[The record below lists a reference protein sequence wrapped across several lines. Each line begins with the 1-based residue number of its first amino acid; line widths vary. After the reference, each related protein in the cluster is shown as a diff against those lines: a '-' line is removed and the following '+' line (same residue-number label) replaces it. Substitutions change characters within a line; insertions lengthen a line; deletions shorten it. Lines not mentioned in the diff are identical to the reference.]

1 MLQSA
6 EAQREYAAAA
16 SAIGLDEE
24 VLVSDAR
31 GDLTPAQMVQQ
42 KLMTLLWGD
51 PTAVPVVGD
60 VDDIR
65 RARA

>member
-6 EAQREYAAAA
+6 ESQREYAAAA
-16 SAIGLDEE
+16 SAVGLDEE
-24 VLVSDAR
+24 VLVSDVR
-31 GDLTPAQMVQQ
+31 GELTPAQMVQQ
-42 KLMTLLWGD
+42 KLMALLWGD
-51 PTAVPVVGD
+51 PMAVPVVGE